1 MGSPAVTE
9 TAEPLRDDSA
19 GRRALQPREPRPA
32 RRGRATGRAGPVAY
46 ALLALALVVSAFPFY
61 WSFVVASNDSSV
73 MNQVPPA
80 VLPGGDFLENARMV
94 FDRVPFHRSIVNSFI
109 VSGVS
114 TVSVVFFSTLAGF
127 AFAKIRFRGRE
138 VLFLVVLATMLLPV
152 QLGIIPL
159 YMLMAEIGWLNS
171 LRAVIV
177 PGMVTAFGVFWM
189 RQFVS
194 GAVHDELLDA
204 GRSDGCSTIRLFW
217 HVVAPA
223 VRPAAA
229 VLALLTF
236 MQTWNE
242 FLWALVALRE
252 PEVHTVQIAMRQL
265 NDAYYQDYGMVMAAT
280 IIGTIPVVALIAMF
294 GRRVIGNLMEGAV
307 KG

>member
-1 MGSPAVTE
+1 MTDTLARTPSSERGDRRTTSP
-9 TAEPLRDDSA
+9 
-19 GRRALQPREPRPA
+19 PRP
-32 RRGRATGRAGPVAY
+32 RGKRTQAGPLAY
-46 ALLALALVVSAFPFY
+46 ALLTLALVVSAFPFY
-61 WSFVVASNDSSV
+61 WSFVVASNDTSV

-80 VLPGGDFLENARMV
+80 FVPGPNFLENLRSV
-94 FDRVPFHRSIVNSFI
+94 FDRIPFHRSIINSFI

-114 TVSVVFFSTLAGF
+114 TVSVVFFCTLAGF

-138 VLFLVVLATMLLPV
+138 VLFLLVLATMLVPV

-159 YMLMAEIGWLNS
+159 YMFMAEIGWLNQ

-177 PGMVTAFGVFWM
+177 PSMVTAFGVFWM
-189 RQFVS
+189 RQFIS
-194 GAVHDELLDA
+194 GAIPNELLEA
-204 GRSDGCSTIRLFW
+204 GRADGCTTFRLFW
-217 HVVAPA
+217 HVVAPS

-252 PEVHTVQIAMRQL
+252 PDVHTVQIAMRQL

-280 IIGTIPVVALIAMF
+280 IIGTVPVVILIAIF
-294 GRRVIGNLMEGAV
+294 GRRVIGSLMEGSV